1 MEEKEGRDEEQ
12 MKEGG
17 KIKTQGR
24 GIYQGDKDPF
34 ISPRLLMMARLLLGH
49 IMPLQS
55 GVFLRTAMEMNLVRD
70 VTVAVR

>member
-24 GIYQGDKDPF
+24 GIYQGDKDPYF
-34 ISPRLLMMARLLLGH
+34 SK
-49 IMPLQS
+49 
-55 GVFLRTAMEMNLVRD
+55 
-70 VTVAVR
+70 TVNDD